1 MPPEIPAQRPRTGRG
16 QVAAQ
21 PEGFYQPETVRAEA
35 GPIVEFFGED
45 GRRASY
51 DFAKL
56 PCPRMHTDLAAAW
69 NRRIGASGGLRTRGA
84 ADSAWSAV
92 IRLIRWLGKLNRPPA
107 TLAGLTVSHLRRFDQ
122 HRRMTI
128 AEFSAITE
136 MAQIRELLKEVQPT
150 SLLRE
155 EVREY
160 LEQPGHLYGRWK
172 AIKTRPEVPGYS
184 DREFAAIMSAARAD
198 VVAIRQRL
206 RISQRLVE
214 QFESA
219 PDTLSDADRRQGAEL
234 ARMLRTGEV
243 PAPKKDRIKG
253 SNVPDLA
260 SQRDLA
266 GEVFLTTQDV
276 LPLLVLGVG
285 LSGRNSE
292 TIKEL
297 AVDHRVLQ
305 GRAVAVNLLKRRRGK
320 ARTRETIHWET
331 GSESSQLH
339 TPGGWFRLLH
349 DLAATSRAFSR
360 SERVWSIW
368 TGDTAGGPE
377 DFRAARKIAKGH
389 IDPFAIRLGRNLEMS
404 LWAAR
409 HGLTA
414 DAPAESEEDVEPEPL
429 KLTLGRLKTT
439 VEVRTTRAVGG
450 HLPSASR
457 TNTPD
462 VSFLHYLRND
472 PRIRDWADRVLTEA
486 LEDAEQSAHAFRG
499 WIMDEHTAKEAQR
512 DPQAAAAALGTTADK
527 LTSAAAGELDTLV
540 TSCLDFEHSPQSA
553 GGLCDVSFLTCLR
566 CPNALVAER
575 HLPKLFALLN
585 WLQDELD
592 VRSVDDWIGRHGIT
606 WLIITRLILPKFT
619 PAQQERA
626 RREAPGALP
635 TELLDGL
642 REPS

>member
-1 MPPEIPAQRPRTGRG
+1 M
-16 QVAAQ
+16 AAQ
-21 PEGFYQPETVRAEA
+21 PEGFYQPETVRAEG
-35 GPIVEFFGED
+35 GPVVEFFGED

-51 DFAKL
+51 DFSKL
-56 PCPRMHTDLAAAW
+56 PCPGLHADLAAAW
-69 NRRIGASGGLRTRGA
+69 GRRIGTSGGLRTRGA
-84 ADSAWSAV
+84 ADSAWWSLA
-92 IRLIRWLGKLNRPPA
+92 RLIRWLGELRRPPV
-107 TLAGLTVSHLRRFDQ
+107 TLAGLTVAHLRRFDQ

-128 AEFSAITE
+128 ADFAALTE
-136 MAQIRELLKEVQPT
+136 MAQIRELLREVQPA

-155 EVREY
+155 EMREY
-160 LEQPGHLYGRWK
+160 LGQAGHLYGRWK
-172 AIKTRPEVPGYS
+172 LVKSRPEVPGYS

-206 RISQRLVE
+206 RSSRRLIE

-219 PDTLSDADRRQGAEL
+219 PGTLSDPDRRHAADL
-234 ARMLRTGEV
+234 SRMFRTGEV
-243 PAPKKDRIKG
+243 PALRKDRGKG
-253 SNVPDLA
+253 GSLPDLA
-260 SQRDLA
+260 ARRDLA
-266 GEVFLTTQDV
+266 GEVFLTSQDI

-292 TIKEL
+292 TLKEL
-297 AVDHRVLQ
+297 AAGHRVLQ
-305 GRAVAVNLLKRRRGK
+305 GRAVAVNVLKRRRGK
-320 ARTRETIHWET
+320 AHSRETVHWET
-331 GSESSQLH
+331 GLESSQLH
-339 TPGGWFRLLH
+339 TPGGWFLLLH
-349 DLAATSRAFSR
+349 DLTATSRDFSR

-377 DFRAARKIAKGH
+377 DFRAARTIAKGH
-389 IDPFAIRLGRNLEMS
+389 IDPFAIRLGRDMDIFR
-404 LWAAR
+404 WVAR

-414 DAPAESEEDVEPEPL
+414 DAPAGTEGETGAEPL
-429 KLTLGRLKTT
+429 KLTMGRLKKT

-486 LEDAEQSAHAFRG
+486 LEDAQASAHAFRG
-499 WIMDEHTAKEAQR
+499 RIMDELAAKEAQR
-512 DPQAAAAALGTTADK
+512 DPQAAAAALGTTEDK

-540 TSCLDFEHSPQSA
+540 TSCLDFEHSPQNA
-553 GGLCDVSFLTCLR
+553 GGPCDVSFLTCLR

-592 VRSVDDWIGRHGIT
+592 ARSVDDWIGRHGIT

-626 RREAPGALP
+626 RQEAPGALP

>member
-1 MPPEIPAQRPRTGRG
+1 MPPEIPAQQRRTGRG

-35 GPIVEFFGED
+35 GPVVEFFGED

-51 DFAKL
+51 DFSKL
-56 PCPRMHTDLAAAW
+56 PCPRLHADLAAAW
-69 NRRIGASGGLRTRGA
+69 GRRTGTSGGLRTRGA
-84 ADSAWSAV
+84 ADSAWGSVA
-92 IRLIRWLGKLNRPPA
+92 RLVRWLGELRRPPT
-107 TLAGLTVSHLRRFDQ
+107 TLAELTVAHLRRFDQ

-128 AEFSAITE
+128 ADFSVITE
-136 MAQIRELLKEVQPT
+136 MAQIRELLKEVQPR
-150 SLLRE
+150 SLLSE

-206 RISQRLVE
+206 RASRRLVE

-219 PDTLSDADRRQGAEL
+219 PATLSDADRQHAAEL
-234 ARMLRTGEV
+234 SRMLRTGEV
-243 PAPKKDRIKG
+243 PAPKRDRIKG

-260 SQRDLA
+260 AQRDLA

-297 AVDHRVLQ
+297 AAEHRLLQ

-320 ARTRETIHWET
+320 ARSRETIHWET

-339 TPGGWFRLLH
+339 TPGGWFLLLH
-349 DLAATSRAFSR
+349 DLAATSRNFSR

-368 TGDTAGGPE
+368 TGDTAGGPD
-377 DFRAARKIAKGH
+377 DFRAARTIAKGH
-389 IDPFAIRLGRNLEMS
+389 IDPFAIRLGRQLDIYR
-404 LWAAR
+404 WVAR

-414 DAPAESEEDVEPEPL
+414 DASTDTEEDAEAKPL
-429 KLTLGRLKTT
+429 KLTLGRLKKT

-486 LEDAEQSAHAFRG
+486 LEDAEASAHVFRG
-499 WIMDEHTAKEAQR
+499 RIMDEHIAKEAQR
-512 DPQAAAAALGTTADK
+512 DPHAAAAALGITADK

-566 CPNALVAER
+566 CPNALVSEQ

-592 VRSVDDWIGRHGIT
+592 ARSVDDWIGRYGIT

-626 RREAPGALP
+626 RQEAPGALP